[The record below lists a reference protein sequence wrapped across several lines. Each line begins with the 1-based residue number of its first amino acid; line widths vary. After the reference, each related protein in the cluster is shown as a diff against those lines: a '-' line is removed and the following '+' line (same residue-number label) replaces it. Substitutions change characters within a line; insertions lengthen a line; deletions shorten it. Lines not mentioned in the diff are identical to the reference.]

1 MSESVLIKSDATLFL
16 CDDTVLAYLLIAR
29 VYRLKFNIPIIS
41 ITGSAGKTTTKEL
54 TALFLS
60 IKYNTLKT
68 EENLNNEI
76 GVPKMIFRLT
86 KSHQIAVIEAGMNQ
100 KNEIKRESIS
110 IVSDFVLINNI
121 EPQHLAY
128 LGSLENIAYAKSELF
143 SNVNKNATALI
154 NKDTNFVHILES
166 EAKRNGVENILYF
179 SKSDI
184 SICPDTSFIYKDILF
199 RSPLIGE
206 FNVYNIL
213 AAIKVAEFYSVPLD
227 ECAKILTT
235 FKSLS
240 NRMEVIYKNDAKI
253 ISDCYN
259 SNYKGLIGMLD
270 SLSADGAGTKIAV
283 IGDILELE
291 MEGTHYH
298 KNVAEYINKL
308 GNIDIVFTCGK
319 HSKDIYENIE
329 VKEKR
334 HFEKSDEIF
343 NTLKSHIKSDT
354 TLLIKASLGVNF
366 ISLINE
372 IKSSM

>member
-1 MSESVLIKSDATLFL
+1 
-16 CDDTVLAYLLIAR
+16 
-29 VYRLKFNIPIIS
+29 
-41 ITGSAGKTTTKEL
+41 
-54 TALFLS
+54 
-60 IKYNTLKT
+60 
-68 EENLNNEI
+68 
-76 GVPKMIFRLT
+76 MIFRLT

-166 EAKRNGVENILYF
+166 EAKRNGIENILYF
-179 SKSDI
+179 SKSNI
-184 SICPDTSFIYKDILF
+184 SISPDNSFIYKNILF

-213 AAIKVAEFYSVPLD
+213 AAIKVAEFYNVPLD

-235 FKSLS
+235 FKSLN
-240 NRMEVIYKNDAKI
+240 NRMEVFYKNDAKI

-270 SLSADGAGTKIAV
+270 SLSADEADTKIAV

-319 HSKDIYENIE
+319 HSKDIYKNIE
-329 VKEKR
+329 VKEKH
-334 HFEKSDEIF
+334 HFEKSAEIF
-343 NTLKSHIKSDT
+343 NTLKSYIKSDT

-372 IKSSM
+372 INRSM